1 LERKAFV
8 KQVSN
13 IRNTSV
19 KQHRK
24 ERKMIAKI
32 MQSAK
37 SFQAVYYNE
46 HKVSEQKAQFL
57 GATNFPITSTSW
69 DKNQYSYLNTVANLN
84 SNVSSR
90 QFHAVISTKG
100 TAHDSATLKMI
111 AEAYLT
117 QMGYDKNPYLL
128 YFHQDTENNHVH
140 IVTTRVNTEGVKV
153 ADSFERKRSLNHIK
167 SIMNQ
172 IEQTTKNELPIL
184 DVIQSYHYTTEN
196 QMLLLAHQLGYETT
210 KDHQGNISFR
220 RDNITFSVLEKEAME
235 QRIKAS
241 KRQQT
246 TPEIEHRK
254 QQLKAIL
261 LKYNERMTDN
271 TEAELQKIVHDK
283 FGLEIIFHRGNE
295 RKNPFGYT
303 LIDHAQKQIYKGSDV
318 VKLSELFKKGENEK
332 AERTQGKTISQD
344 THKKKITNF
353 FDKIEASS
361 TKETARQ
368 GVQKME
374 EYLNE
379 HDLLIFEKN
388 GKVYLADEPNGEMW
402 DISDIKGVHNKEYFE
417 LISLNGAIPF
427 HHINKSIYE
436 DLNQDMSQRSG
447 INVSSLLP
455 SSDESETDR
464 GRRRGIRR

>member
-1 LERKAFV
+1 
-8 KQVSN
+8 
-13 IRNTSV
+13 
-19 KQHRK
+19 
-24 ERKMIAKI
+24 MIAKI

-69 DKNQYSYLNTVANLN
+69 DKNQYISYLNTVADLN
-84 SNVSSR
+84 PNVSSR

-111 AEAYLT
+111 AEAYLSK
-117 QMGYDKNPYLL
+117 MGYDKNPYLL
-128 YFHQDTENNHVH
+128 YFHQDTDNNHVH

-153 ADSFERKRSLNHIK
+153 AHSFERKRSLNHIQ

-196 QMLLLAHQLGYETT
+196 QMLLLAQQLGYETT
-210 KDHQGNISFR
+210 KNQQGNVSFQ
-220 RDNITFSVLEKEAME
+220 RDNITFSVIKKEVIE

-246 TPEIEHRK
+246 TPEIEQRK

-261 LKYNERMTDN
+261 LKYNERTTER
-271 TEAELQKIVHDK
+271 TEAELQKIVREK
-283 FGLEIIFHRGNE
+283 FGVEIIFHRGN
-295 RKNPFGYT
+295 NSQHPFGYT
-303 LIDHAQKQIYKGSDV
+303 LIDYTHKQIYKGSDII
-318 VKLSELFKKGENEK
+318 KLSELFKTDLSKDTTINQNTHSKNLK
-332 AERTQGKTISQD
+332 AMSQ
-344 THKKKITNF
+344 
-353 FDKIEASS
+353 KIEASP
-361 TKETARQ
+361 TNQATRQ
-368 GVQKME
+368 GIQKLN

-379 HDLLIFEKN
+379 HDLLIFEK
-388 GKVYLADEPNGEMW
+388 GDKIYLADEPNGELQELTG
-402 DISDIKGVHNKEYFE
+402 IKGLHNKEHFDFISIDGAKYFHE
-417 LISLNGAIPF
+417 
-427 HHINKSIYE
+427 INQGM
-436 DLNQDMSQRSG
+436 NQG
-447 INVSSLLP
+447 GGVKVSSLLP

-464 GRRRGIRR
+464 GRKSGIRR

>member
-1 LERKAFV
+1 
-8 KQVSN
+8 
-13 IRNTSV
+13 
-19 KQHRK
+19 
-24 ERKMIAKI
+24 MIAKI

-69 DKNQYSYLNTVANLN
+69 DKNQYISYLNTVADLN
-84 SNVSSR
+84 PNVSSR

-111 AEAYLT
+111 AEAYLLK
-117 QMGYDKNPYLL
+117 MGYDKNPYLL
-128 YFHQDTENNHVH
+128 YFHQDTDNNHVH

-172 IEQTTKNELPIL
+172 IEQTAKNELPIL
-184 DVIQSYHYTTEN
+184 DVIQSYHYITEN
-196 QMLLLAHQLGYETT
+196 QMLLLAHQLGYETM
-210 KDHQGNISFR
+210 KDQEGNVSFQ
-220 RDNITFSVLEKEAME
+220 RDNITFSVLEKEAIE

-246 TPEIEHRK
+246 TPEIERRK

-261 LKYNERMTDN
+261 MKYESVITDN
-271 TEAELQKIVHDK
+271 TEAQLQQIARDK
-283 FGLEIIFHRGNE
+283 FGVEVIFHRGN
-295 RKNPFGYT
+295 NSQHPFGYT

-318 VKLSELFKKGENEK
+318 VKLSELFKT
-332 AERTQGKTISQD
+332 ERTNDKTINQQTHYKNLKDLSQKVEVS
-344 THKKKITNF
+344 TTNQATNQS
-353 FDKIEASS
+353 I
-361 TKETARQ
+361 
-368 GVQKME
+368 QKLN

-388 GKVYLADEPNGEMW
+388 SKIYLADEPNGELRELTG
-402 DISDIKGVHNKEYFE
+402 IKGLHNKEHFDFISIDGAQYFHE
-417 LISLNGAIPF
+417 
-427 HHINKSIYE
+427 INQGM
-436 DLNQDMSQRSG
+436 NQG
-447 INVSSLLP
+447 GGVKVSSLLP